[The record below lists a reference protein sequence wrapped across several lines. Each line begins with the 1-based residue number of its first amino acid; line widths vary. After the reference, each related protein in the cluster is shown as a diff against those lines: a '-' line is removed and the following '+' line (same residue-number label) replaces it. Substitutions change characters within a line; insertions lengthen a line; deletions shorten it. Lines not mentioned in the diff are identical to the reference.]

1 MVESGY
7 IYILNTYILLSIYQ
21 LLLFL
26 SDKTYQLTSI
36 LHNIYRNYRKLQSSA
51 TRDYHLQQPPL

>member
-1 MVESGY
+1 MD

-36 LHNIYRNYRKLQSSA
+36 LHNIYRNYRKFQSSA
-51 TRDYHLQQPPL
+51 THDYHLQQPPL